1 MTLYKINEELKRAI
15 EESVDTETGE
25 ILDYTR
31 INELKIARDE
41 KREAVALYIKNLL
54 SDAKAIDEEIKALTV
69 RKKAK
74 SNRADNLKQ
83 YLAQDLQDSG
93 LNKFE
98 TSKVVLTFRKSQVLE
113 VKSIKNIPPHFF
125 KQTEPILDK
134 MALKKELKAGFIYD
148 GVALIDKQNIQ
159 IK

>member
-1 MTLYKINEELKRAI
+1 MNLYQINEELKKAI

-31 INELKIARDE
+31 IRELQIARDE

-54 SDAKAIDEEIKALTV
+54 SDAKAIDEEIKALTI

-74 SNRADNLKQ
+74 NNRAENLKQ

-113 VKSIKNIPPHFF
+113 VKSIKNIPPEFF
-125 KQTEPILDK
+125 KQAEPILDK

>member
-1 MTLYKINEELKRAI
+1 MNLYQINEELKKAI

-31 INELKIARDE
+31 IKELQIARDE

-74 SNRADNLKQ
+74 SNRAENLKQ

-98 TSKVVLTFRKSQVLE
+98 TAKVVLTFRKSQVLE
-113 VKSIKNIPPHFF
+113 VKSTENIPPEFF
-125 KQTEPILDK
+125 KQPEPVLDK
-134 MALKKELKAGFIYD
+134 MALKKELKLGIKYE

>member
-1 MTLYKINEELKRAI
+1 MNLYQINEELKKAI

-31 INELKIARDE
+31 IRELQIARDE

-74 SNRADNLKQ
+74 SNRAENLKQ

-98 TSKVVLTFRKSQVLE
+98 TAKVVLTFRKSQVLE
-113 VKSIKNIPPHFF
+113 VKSIKNIPPEFF
-125 KQTEPILDK
+125 KQAEPILDK

>member
-1 MTLYKINEELKRAI
+1 MNLYQINEELKKAI

-31 INELKIARDE
+31 IRELQIARDE

-74 SNRADNLKQ
+74 SNRVENLKQ
-83 YLAQDLQDSG
+83 YLAQDLQDNG

-98 TSKVVLTFRKSQVLE
+98 TSKVALSFRKSQVLE
-113 VKSIKNIPPHFF
+113 ITSTKNIPPEFF
-125 KQTEPILDK
+125 KQSEPVLDK

>member
-1 MTLYKINEELKRAI
+1 MNLYQINEELKKAI

-31 INELKIARDE
+31 IRELQIARDE
-41 KREAVALYIKNLL
+41 KREAVALYIKNLQ

-98 TSKVVLTFRKSQVLE
+98 TSKVALTFRKSQVLE
-113 VKSIKNIPPHFF
+113 VTSTENIPPEFF
-125 KQTEPILDK
+125 RQSEPVLDK

-148 GVALIDKQNIQ
+148 GVALVDKQNLQ

>member
-98 TSKVVLTFRKSQVLE
+98 TAKVVLTFRKSQVLE
-113 VKSIKNIPPHFF
+113 VKSIKNIPPEFF
-125 KQTEPILDK
+125 KQAEPILDK

-148 GVALIDKQNIQ
+148 GVALIEKQNIQ

>member
-1 MTLYKINEELKRAI
+1 MNLYQINEELKKAI

-31 INELKIARDE
+31 IKELQIARDE

-74 SNRADNLKQ
+74 SNRAENLKQ

-98 TSKVVLTFRKSQVLE
+98 TAKVVLTFRKSQVLE
-113 VKSIKNIPPHFF
+113 VKSIKNIPPEFF
-125 KQTEPILDK
+125 KQAEPILDK

>member
-1 MTLYKINEELKRAI
+1 MNLYQINEELKKAI

-31 INELKIARDE
+31 IKELQIARDE

-74 SNRADNLKQ
+74 SNRAENLKQ

-98 TSKVVLTFRKSQVLE
+98 TAKVVLTFRKSQVLE
-113 VKSIKNIPPHFF
+113 VKSIKNIPPEFF
-125 KQTEPILDK
+125 KQAEPILDK
-134 MALKKELKAGFIYD
+134 MALKKELKAGFVYD

>member
-1 MTLYKINEELKRAI
+1 MNLYQINEELKKAI

-31 INELKIARDE
+31 IAELQIARDE

-54 SDAKAIDEEIKALTV
+54 SDAKAIEEEIKALTV

-74 SNRADNLKQ
+74 SNRAENLKQ
-83 YLAQDLQDSG
+83 YLAQDLQDNG
-93 LNKFE
+93 LSKFE
-98 TSKVVLTFRKSQVLE
+98 TSKVALTFRKSQALE
-113 VKSIKNIPPHFF
+113 VTSTANIPPKFF
-125 KQTEPILDK
+125 KQSEPILDK
-134 MALKKELKAGFIYD
+134 MALKNELKLGIKYE
-148 GVALIDKQNIQ
+148 GVALVDKKNIQ

>member
-1 MTLYKINEELKRAI
+1 MTLYEINEELKRAI

-41 KREAVALYIKNLL
+41 KREAVALYIKNLQ

-74 SNRADNLKQ
+74 ANRADNLKQ

-98 TSKVVLTFRKSQVLE
+98 TSKVALTFRKSQILE
-113 VKSIKNIPPHFF
+113 VTSTENIPPEFF
-125 KQTEPILDK
+125 RQSEPVLDK
-134 MALKKELKAGFIYD
+134 IALKKELKAGFIYD

>member
-1 MTLYKINEELKRAI
+1 MNLYQINEELKKAI

-31 INELKIARDE
+31 IRELQIARDE

-74 SNRADNLKQ
+74 SNRAENLKQ
-83 YLAQDLQDSG
+83 YLVQDLQDSG

-98 TSKVVLTFRKSQVLE
+98 TAKVVLTFRKSQVLE
-113 VKSIKNIPPHFF
+113 VKSIKNIPPEFF
-125 KQTEPILDK
+125 KQAEPILDK

>member
-1 MTLYKINEELKRAI
+1 MNLYQISEELKKAI

-31 INELKIARDE
+31 IEELKMARDE

-54 SDAKAIDEEIKALTV
+54 SDSKAIDEEIKTLTA
-69 RKKAK
+69 RKKSK
-74 SNRADNLKQ
+74 SNRAENLKQ
-83 YLAQDLQDSG
+83 YLAKDLQDNG

-98 TSKVVLTFRKSQVLE
+98 TPKVVLTFRKSQILE
-113 VKSIKNIPPHFF
+113 VKSTENIPHEFF
-125 KQTEPILDK
+125 KQPEPVLDK
-134 MALKKELKAGFIYD
+134 MALKNELKLGIKYE
-148 GVALIDKQNIQ
+148 GVALVDKKNIQ